1 MFKLNKR
8 VIDVFIYFT
17 LFASVVLL
25 VLAGVLGSYAFSR
38 EPYVVEEIVVA
49 RASAISEYSIVF
61 NLKPNEIYGT
71 SIAYGGKP
79 IPIYLTLAQEAVVK
93 HTFRLTYGIASGNYS
108 LSIYVAHPD
117 GWTKEIRKTREG
129 FTEKSSVARLESLNI
144 TEIRLLMENLSK
156 QVGIRLTSYDIVV
169 VAEVSYSVTL
179 ASQVKKGSIEH
190 SIKLEVD
197 LSRGLITVRGES
209 SQSKLETA
217 TTKVVT
223 PVTLAGIHVEV
234 LRTVSPVIGVVGLSL
249 LSAYLVMSAKFKE
262 TSRVLRLERKY
273 RDVIVEGSK
282 LPDFSSNE
290 IAVLKDLEEL
300 VKVARIVE
308 KPVIKVTP
316 NPDKI
321 VYYIVD
327 RRTVYIVEESLP
339 SPTEG

>member
-1 MFKLNKR
+1 LNM
-8 VIDVFIYFT
+8 
-17 LFASVVLL
+17 
-25 VLAGVLGSYAFSR
+25 
-38 EPYVVEEIVVA
+38 
-49 RASAISEYSIVF
+49 
-61 NLKPNEIYGT
+61 
-71 SIAYGGKP
+71 
-79 IPIYLTLAQEAVVK
+79 
-93 HTFRLTYGIASGNYS
+93 
-108 LSIYVAHPD
+108 
-117 GWTKEIRKTREG
+117 
-129 FTEKSSVARLESLNI
+129 
-144 TEIRLLMENLSK
+144 TEIRLLMESLSK
-156 QVGIRLTSYDIVV
+156 QAGIRLTSYDIVV

-197 LSRGLITVRGES
+197 LSRGLIMVRGES

-234 LRTVSPVIGVVGLSL
+234 LRTASPVIGVVGLSL

-327 RRTVYIVEESLP
+327 RRTVYIVEQSLP